1 MGDAIQKFVS
11 HGAQWGRA
19 DFHLHTKADKEFRY
33 DGEDNRFVSE
43 YVDALEAAGIRLA
56 VITNHNKFDLNEF
69 KALRK
74 RARKAGIGV
83 LPGVELSVKDG
94 ANGVHTLVVFSD
106 AWLADGQ
113 DFINQFLGVAFAGKV
128 PSQYEQEN
136 GRSNDDLVAT
146 LKNLE
151 NYNRDFFIIFA
162 HVESNSGLW
171 KEIGGGRMEEL
182 AVEPLIQ
189 KYALGFQKV
198 RTHDK
203 PDAVCRMKVKG
214 WWGEHYPAEVEGSD
228 AKAIEEIGKGE
239 NVYLKLGDL
248 SFDAVK
254 FALTDHSFRVSP
266 SVPAVQH
273 SHVNAV
279 RFEGGLLDG
288 KRVTFSPHL
297 NCLIGIQGSG
307 KSSIL
312 ESVRYALDIP
322 FGDKAQDKE
331 YKDGLL
337 PHVLKS
343 GGKVVVE
350 ATDRHG
356 GHFEVSRIL
365 GHSPDVYVDG
375 TLRPGVSI
383 KETIIAK
390 PLYFGQKDLSAAGK
404 GFGHD
409 LIEKLMG
416 DGLKAVRQKIAERS
430 AELKT
435 AIESFNSVRSDAEGK
450 QTLEDKLKDIEFNL
464 EHFDKYGIKDQLEKQ
479 LAYSADFTYCKGID
493 ATAQSWHNAIDSAVT
508 RAEDDFKTVEAHSS
522 QHNVEFFARYDVKV
536 AELKATVTTA
546 RTLVDE
552 IKSKSENLES
562 LRQEFEG
569 VRDELKEEFA
579 ETERELVKALE
590 ERGVTSIEPDA
601 YIKLTQLKQEIE
613 GSIAELANR
622 AGMEKSKRDAVV
634 TALSSLND
642 AWRDEYMLIKAAL
655 KIINESQGSLRVEA
669 EFKGDRSEFKIHVE
683 ALLRGHSF
691 RKEYYDTLGNAYV
704 DFGEIFKDLDN
715 ASTHAKGKSEEFKKL
730 FMENLYQFIGY
741 QVPNNYAV
749 TYHGKAL
756 SSHSL
761 GQRASAMML
770 FLLSQEGN
778 DLLLIDQPEDDLDSQ
793 TVYEEVVKL
802 LRKLKP
808 RQQFIFATHNANFPV
823 LGDAETITT
832 CSASDEEIAISVGN
846 IDDKACQK
854 SVISIMEGGPEAFE
868 RRKAIY
874 QIWKADTADNQGA
887 T

>member
-1 MGDAIQKFVS
+1 MGDAIQEHFA
-11 HGAQWGRA
+11 HGAKWERA
-19 DFHLHTKADKEFRY
+19 DFHLHTRADKEFRY
-33 DGEDNRFVSE
+33 NGDNDRFIAD
-43 YVDALEAAGIRLA
+43 YVGALQTAGVRLA
-56 VITNHNKFDLNEF
+56 VITNHNKFNLDEF

-74 RARKAGIGV
+74 RARKAAIGV

-113 DFINQFLGVAFAGKV
+113 DYINQFLGVAFAGKV
-128 PSQYEQEN
+128 PAQYEQEN
-136 GRSNDDLVAT
+136 GRSNDDLIAT

-151 NYNRDFFIIFA
+151 AYNRDFFIIFA
-162 HVESNSGLW
+162 HVEANSGLW

-182 AVEPLIQ
+182 AAEPLIQ

-203 PDAVCRMKVKG
+203 SDTVCRMKVKG
-214 WWGEHYPAEVEGSD
+214 WWGDHYPAEVEGSD

-239 NVYLKLGDL
+239 KVYLKLGDL
-248 SFDAVK
+248 GFDAVK

-266 SVPAVQH
+266 DVPAVQH

-279 RFEGGLLDG
+279 RFEGGLLDD

-322 FGDKAQDKE
+322 FGEKAQDKD
-331 YKDGLL
+331 YKNGLL

-356 GHFEVSRIL
+356 GRFEVSRIW

-404 GFGHD
+404 GFGYD
-409 LIEKLMG
+409 LIEKLVG
-416 DGLKAVRQKIAERS
+416 GSLKAVRQNIAERS
-430 AELKT
+430 GELKR
-435 AIESFNSVRSDAEGK
+435 AIESFNSVRSDVEDK
-450 QTLEDKLKDIEFNL
+450 QVLEDQLRDIEFNL
-464 EHFDKYGIKDQLEKQ
+464 EHFDKHGIKDQLEKQ
-479 LAYSADFTYCKGID
+479 LAYSEDLTYCQGID
-493 ATAQSWHNAIDSAVT
+493 EAAQAWHKAIDDAAT
-508 RAEDDFKTVEAHSS
+508 KAEDDFKSVEAHSS
-522 QHNVEFFARYDVKV
+522 EHNADFFARYEAKV
-536 AELKATVTTA
+536 QELKATVA
-546 RTLVDE
+546 SAKTLAFTV
-552 IKSKSENLES
+552 KSKSGDLDV
-562 LRQEFEG
+562 LRQELEG
-569 VRDELKEEFA
+569 VRDGLKEEFA

-590 ERGVTSIEPDA
+590 EQGVTSIHPDA
-601 YIKLTQLKQEIE
+601 YIKLTQRKQELDAL
-613 GSIAELANR
+613 IAELAKR
-622 AGMEKSKRDAVV
+622 TGKEESKRDAVV
-634 TALSSLND
+634 TALTSLND
-642 AWRDEYMLIKAAL
+642 AWHDEYKLIAAAL
-655 KIINESQGSLRVEA
+655 KIINESQGSLKVEA
-669 EFKGDRSEFKIHVE
+669 EFKGDRNAFRSHIDT
-683 ALLRGHSF
+683 LLRGNNL
-691 RKEYYDTLGNAYV
+691 RKEYYDALGNAYT
-704 DFGEIFKDLDN
+704 DFGEIFKDLDR
-715 ASTHAKGKSEEFKKL
+715 ASAHAKGKSEEFKNL
-730 FMENLYQFIGY
+730 FMENLYQFTGY

-802 LRKLKP
+802 IRKLKP
-808 RQQFIFATHNANFPV
+808 KQQFIFATHNANFPV

-832 CSASDEEIAISVGN
+832 CSASDNEIAILAGN
-846 IDDKACQK
+846 IDDKACQG

-868 RRKAIY
+868 RRKVIY
-874 QIWKADTADNQGA
+874 QIWKSGSA
-887 T
+887 

>member
-1 MGDAIQKFVS
+1 MGEAIRKFLA

-33 DGEDNRFVSE
+33 EGEDNRFVSE
-43 YVDALEAAGIRLA
+43 YVDALDAAGIRLA

-128 PSQYEQEN
+128 PAQYEQEN
-136 GRSNDDLVAT
+136 GRSNDDLIAT
-146 LKNLE
+146 LKRLE
-151 NYNRDFFIIFA
+151 SYNRDFFIIFA

-182 AVEPLIQ
+182 AAEPLIQ

-203 PDAVCRMKVKG
+203 PDAVCRMKVRG
-214 WWGEHYPAEVEGSD
+214 WWGDHYPAEVEGSD
-228 AKAIEEIGKGE
+228 AKAIDEIGKGE
-239 NVYLKLGDL
+239 KIYLKLGDL
-248 SFDAVK
+248 GFDAVK
-254 FALTDHSFRVSP
+254 FALTDHEFRVSSEVP
-266 SVPAVQH
+266 SVQH

-322 FGDKAQDKE
+322 FGEKAQDKE
-331 YKDGLL
+331 YKNELL

-343 GGKVVVE
+343 GGKVIVE

-356 GHFEVSRIL
+356 GHFEIRRIW

-416 DGLKAVRQKIAERS
+416 DSLKAVRQNIIDRS
-430 AELKT
+430 DELRK
-435 AIESFNSVRSDAEGK
+435 AIENFNSVRSDAEDK
-450 QTLEDKLKDIEFNL
+450 QALEDQLKDVEFNL
-464 EHFDKYGIKDQLEKQ
+464 EHFDKHGIKEKLEKQ
-479 LAYSADFTYCKGID
+479 LAYNEDLTYCQGVDEAAQAWHKVIYNA
-493 ATAQSWHNAIDSAVT
+493 ATKT
-508 RAEDDFKTVEAHSS
+508 EDDFKSVEVHSS
-522 QHNVEFFARYDVKV
+522 EHNADFFARYQAKLQ
-536 AELKATVTTA
+536 ELKATVASVKALATT
-546 RTLVDE
+546 
-552 IKSKSENLES
+552 IKSKSDDLDA
-562 LRQEFEG
+562 LRQELKG
-569 VRDELKEEFA
+569 VRDGLKEEFA
-579 ETERELVKALE
+579 ATERELVKALE
-590 ERGVTSIEPDA
+590 EQGVTSIQPDA
-601 YIKLTQLKQEIE
+601 YIKLTQRKQELDVQ
-613 GSIAELANR
+613 IAELANR
-622 AGMEKSKRDAVV
+622 TGKEKSKRDAVV
-634 TALSSLND
+634 TALTSLND
-642 AWRDEYMLIKAAL
+642 AWRDEYMLIAAAL

-669 EFKGDRSEFKIHVE
+669 EFKGDRNAFKMHIE
-683 ALLRGHSF
+683 AVLRGHSF
-691 RKEYYDTLGNAYV
+691 RKEYYDALGNAYV
-704 DFGEIFKDLDN
+704 DFGEIFKDIDT
-715 ASTHAKGKSEEFKKL
+715 ASTRARGKSEEFKKVFL
-730 FMENLYQFIGY
+730 ENLYQLTCY
-741 QVPNNYAV
+741 QVPNKYDV
-749 TYHGKAL
+749 KYHGKAL

-770 FLLSQEGN
+770 FLLSQDGN

-802 LRKLKP
+802 LRNLKP
-808 RQQFIFATHNANFPV
+808 KQQFIFATHNANFPV

-832 CSASDEEIAISVGN
+832 CSASDDEIVITVGN
-846 IDDKACQK
+846 IDDRACQA

-874 QIWKADTADNQGA
+874 QIWKADTADN
-887 T
+887 